1 MSSTDGLVTK
11 ARFLRNASPRAYD
24 EFCAVFAAY
33 TASAANTLLMTTENW
48 QLYQGHAQQ
57 CQKLMNVLEEAK
69 NG

>member
-1 MSSTDGLVTK
+1 VSTTNNLTNQ

-24 EFCAVFAAY
+24 EFCEAFKAYAA
-33 TASAANTLLMTTENW
+33 ASVETLLATTDNW

-57 CQKLMNVLEEAK
+57 CQKLMRALEEAK